1 MKEPEAIRLSAD
13 LGDPGRADGSRTF
26 RLSRTIQPWN
36 VVLVAQP

>member
-1 MKEPEAIRLSAD
+1 MRPVSRSGVLAD
-13 LGDPGRADGSRTF
+13 EGGTF